1 MLTSA
6 AFQITELSQEQIHN
20 KLPSTLW
27 KKKKSQD
34 GKFYAMYILPTF
46 LLEKNKATL

>member
-6 AFQITELSQEQIHN
+6 AFQIIELSQEQIHN

-27 KKKKSQD
+27 KKKSQD